1 MGREVLGSRR
11 SVSRYSVGA
20 GGQGVLGSGLEAPED
35 SGAKERVWES
45 VKSVDWQGLYSRS
58 QLPSASFLIGLNGW
72 WGPIGKGGA
81 AAREGPTPTFLNEWW
96 GPIGKVGAAAREGP
110 TPALL
115 VESQNSLAGASRLAI
130 SSTPLRVSQESIRGE
145 EDEGR
150 QAACGRLRPQ

>member
-11 SVSRYSVGA
+11 SVLRYSVGA

-45 VKSVDWQGLYSRS
+45 VQSDDWQGLYSRS
-58 QLPSASFLIGLNGW
+58 QLPSASFLIGLD
-72 WGPIGKGGA
+72 
-81 AAREGPTPTFLNEWW
+81 EWW

>member
-1 MGREVLGSRR
+1 M
-11 SVSRYSVGA
+11 
-20 GGQGVLGSGLEAPED
+20 
-35 SGAKERVWES
+35 
-45 VKSVDWQGLYSRS
+45 
-58 QLPSASFLIGLNGW
+58 
-72 WGPIGKGGA
+72 
-81 AAREGPTPTFLNEWW
+81 
-96 GPIGKVGAAAREGP
+96 GAAAREGP